1 MSATERKENREREKQ
16 EQNRTWLHEK
26 VSACLNLQKITTQTD
41 ITTTGYKRIRIE

>member
-1 MSATERKENREREKQ
+1 MCLQQREKRIEREKQ